1 MILSLKSADGSCGLI
16 SVRPVHGKRCDGL
29 EWAAPAGDGV
39 EGYDDFT

>member
-1 MILSLKSADGSCGLI
+1 MEGCGLI
-16 SVRPVHGKRCDGL
+16 SVRLVHGKRCDGL